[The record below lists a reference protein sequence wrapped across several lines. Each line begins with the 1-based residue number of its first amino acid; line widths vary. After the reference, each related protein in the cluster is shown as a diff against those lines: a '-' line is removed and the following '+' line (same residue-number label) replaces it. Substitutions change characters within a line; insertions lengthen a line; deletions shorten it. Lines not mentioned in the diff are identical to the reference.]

1 MSACSS
7 ASGSRREVLAAQ
19 FWADALI
26 VLAVVW
32 STGGLLSAYSPLMLL
47 PVLAA
52 SVLGGRAG
60 GLRAA
65 AAVGTGVV
73 VLAAVQYGWLPAP
86 EALRVPLQQGL
97 LPPVPLAA
105 YTIVANVGGCIA
117 TALLVGHLSESLT
130 RTGADLQRATTSLAD
145 LTTLSQRVID
155 SMAGGLIV
163 TDAQDVVVLFNRTAE
178 TIIGRRADDVL
189 GQPMDRVL
197 PLPTAIADAGLP
209 VRQECTFT
217 RIDGSVIEL
226 GATVAPLL
234 AGGGVRAGQLVTFQD
249 LTLINQREA
258 ERQRQERLAAVGEM
272 AAGIAHEI
280 RNPLASMSGSIQL
293 LRRELSLRDDQ
304 ATLLDIVLRES
315 QRLNDIIKNFLSY
328 AGPQRV
334 SRSRV
339 DVARLVRE
347 VGALLQQQAEDTTP
361 SITVRVDAAEPV
373 HHDVDEAQVRQVLW
387 NLASNGLKAMP
398 EGGVLHLRAQAVV
411 EPAGA
416 SVRLSVR
423 DEGVGMAAADIE
435 RMFQPFQSGFRQG
448 SGLGLAI
455 VRRIVTDHGGR
466 VSRAVDAG
474 DGHRG
479 RSSRCRRR
487 RLARRSTRFCGAPE
501 PMPAPQVLTDTPS
514 RILVVD
520 DERSMREFLA
530 IMLTRDG
537 HEVVAAE
544 NGSQALAALRQ
555 RSFDLLISD
564 IRMPDCSGIDVL
576 REAKALQPEL
586 PGILMTAFSSTQTA
600 IEALRTGA
608 LDYISKPFDIDEMK
622 RVVAQALERRQLRE
636 QGATADDAAAPD
648 DDGRPRAS

>member
-1 MSACSS
+1 MWLAGLRALVAVALLAPLAAFTAGQGRLSQAAWLGLLPVLPLASSGVGLLLGERISAR
-7 ASGSRREVLAAQ
+7 GLVAQ
-19 FWADALI
+19 FWVDALI

-52 SVLGGRAG
+52 SVLGGRKG

-65 AAVGTGVV
+65 GGMGVGVV
-73 VLAAVQYGWLPAP
+73 LLAAVQYGWLPAP
-86 EALRVPLQQGL
+86 ETLRAPLQQGL
-97 LPPVPLAA
+97 LPAVPLAA
-105 YTIVANVGGCIA
+105 YTIVANVGGGIA

-130 RTGADLQRATTSLAD
+130 RTDADLQRATTSLAD

-163 TDAQDVVVLFNRTAE
+163 TDAHGIVVLFNRTAE

-197 PLPTAIADAGLP
+197 PLPTAVAGTGLP

-226 GATVAPLL
+226 GATVAPLV
-234 AGGGVRAGQLVTFQD
+234 AGGERAGQLVTFQD
-249 LTLINQREA
+249 LTLINQRDA

-293 LRRELSLRDDQ
+293 LRRELTLRDDQ

-334 SRSRV
+334 SRARV

-347 VGALLQQQAEDTTP
+347 VGALLQQQAEDATP
-361 SITVRVDAAEPV
+361 AIAVRVDADQPV
-373 HHDVDEAQVRQVLW
+373 PHDVDESQIRQVLW

-398 EGGVLHLRAQAVV
+398 EGGALHLGVQAVV
-411 EPAGA
+411 EASGA
-416 SVRLSVR
+416 SVRISVR
-423 DEGVGMAAADIE
+423 DEGVGIAAADIE

-466 VSRAVDAG
+466 VAVQSTPGAGTEVIVTLPPLPARAQVDAIL
-474 DGHRG
+474 
-479 RSSRCRRR
+479 RS
-487 RLARRSTRFCGAPE
+487 A
-501 PMPAPQVLTDTPS
+501 
-514 RILVVD
+514 
-520 DERSMREFLA
+520 
-530 IMLTRDG
+530 
-537 HEVVAAE
+537 
-544 NGSQALAALRQ
+544 
-555 RSFDLLISD
+555 
-564 IRMPDCSGIDVL
+564 
-576 REAKALQPEL
+576 
-586 PGILMTAFSSTQTA
+586 
-600 IEALRTGA
+600 
-608 LDYISKPFDIDEMK
+608 
-622 RVVAQALERRQLRE
+622 
-636 QGATADDAAAPD
+636 
-648 DDGRPRAS
+648 